1 VSRLPSLVVTGA
13 SGIVGR
19 SLVEAAQDRFQI
31 YAIARRPQKRAGVAN
46 HPNVRWIQVD
56 IGNAAALERVTAN
69 IKAGG
74 GADAVIH
81 LAAYYDFENVETPEY
96 ARTNVSGTRNVLEQ
110 ARALEVK
117 HFLFAS
123 SVAACRFPEPGSVIT
138 EDTPPDA
145 GFPYARSKKAGEAM
159 VRDYCGLFTCSI
171 VRLAAVFSDW
181 CEYAPGMRA
190 SWGEKGCRRSLTSTR
205 ATSTGCSSRSWT
217 AVRNSRVAAST
228 TPARTG
234 RLRSGTCSISPP
246 GSTSTV
252 P

>member
-159 VRDYCGLFTCSI
+159 VRDYCGLFT
-171 VRLAAVFSDW
+171 
-181 CEYAPGMRA
+181 GMRA